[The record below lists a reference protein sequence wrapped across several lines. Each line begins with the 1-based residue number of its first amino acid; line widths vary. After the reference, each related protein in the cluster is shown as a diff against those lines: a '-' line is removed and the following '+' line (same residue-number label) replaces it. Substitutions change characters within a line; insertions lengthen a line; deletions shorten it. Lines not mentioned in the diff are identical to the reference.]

1 MSKGKLVRRATL
13 DDIQPFVELGMRFY
27 DEEGGRKASPKA
39 LAGFALSHVLDP
51 TRVYLAAGE
60 PIAACLC
67 GMIAPH
73 YLTGEPTA
81 FKTAWYAIPG
91 ARGYGA
97 HLLRAFEAWANEMGA
112 RRMIVAGRLPRT
124 LILLERLHYQPLE
137 TVCTKDLPWQKQ
149 PSQSS

>member
-81 FKTAWYAIPG
+81 FKTAWLRSPAREAMALICFAPSRRGRTRWAPG
-91 ARGYGA
+91 A
-97 HLLRAFEAWANEMGA
+97 
-112 RRMIVAGRLPRT
+112 
-124 LILLERLHYQPLE
+124 
-137 TVCTKDLPWQKQ
+137 
-149 PSQSS
+149 